1 MTTNQL
7 HQAAEVLDTLAAGRV
22 PDRAAVL
29 TAALALDTY
38 RRTVE
43 SPSRDV
49 LDAAAGLED
58 LATGGTL
65 DLDETGRQRAAKL
78 AEVVRSIKPRLEAS
92 PQPMLSGAEAAQLR
106 QSSQEALSD
115 FRRQIAQRRNAP
127 QSGQSP
133 GRDPDSQPSSGE
145 G

>member
-1 MTTNQL
+1 MNSNPL
-7 HQAAEVLDTLAAGRV
+7 HQAAEVLDALAAGRV
-22 PDRAAVL
+22 PDRAAL
-29 TAALALDTY
+29 LAAALALDTY
-38 RRTVE
+38 RRSAE

-49 LDAAAGLED
+49 LDAAAGLEV

-78 AEVVRSIKPRLEAS
+78 AEVVRSIKPRLEAM
-92 PQPMLSGAEAAQLR
+92 PQPMLSEAEADQLR

-115 FRRQIAQRRNAP
+115 FRRQISQRRNTP
-127 QSGQSP
+127 QRDNTTGSADNQTSG
-133 GRDPDSQPSSGE
+133 GE